1 MQQGNYHCSVKSVSR
16 SQGRSA
22 TAAAAYR
29 AGAEIADER
38 TGEIHDY
45 TRKQGVIHAEIVAPK
60 GVEVDRETL
69 WNMAE
74 AAEKRKDAKVA
85 REWELALPHE
95 LGQKEQIELAKEFA
109 GKLVE
114 KYGVAVDVCIH
125 EPHREGDQRNTH
137 AHLLATTR
145 AISAEGLTHKTREL
159 DSPKTSG
166 AELDAMRG
174 AWADC
179 CNRAYERAG
188 LNIRTDHRSL
198 KEQGI
203 DREATTH
210 LGPTATQM
218 ERRGAESDR
227 GNINREIHAKA
238 AEIENLKAALENVTS
253 ELAKLHRE
261 KDEVQQ
267 EARPFSASQVV
278 QQMQQPK
285 PEPEK
290 KLSTSEL
297 MKSFQAKKQE
307 ELAKQE
313 QAEKPLSASASIRQ
327 QQEAQ
332 KAQAEQAREAAKGKD
347 FKDLSLDE
355 QRRIISDLQKAARVR
370 NLDTEIQNSPEHRK
384 LAEQVSTADIRAY
397 QRRDEVNEIRRE
409 KEKLGMLQFGKKK
422 ELEQREERAKEEA
435 KKAAFDLQLK
445 KEEME
450 ALRQQKT
457 AELSPQIQAHNANA
471 QNALQQLRQLEP
483 IHNERLREAR
493 EQERAQN
500 KERGGHER

>member
-38 TGEIHDY
+38 TGEVHDY
-45 TRKQGVIHAEIVAPK
+45 TRKQGVIHAEIVAPE
-60 GVEVDRETL
+60 GVSVDRESL
-69 WNMAE
+69 WNQAE

-95 LGQKEQIELAKEFA
+95 LDRKEQIALAKEFA

-114 KYGVAVDVCIH
+114 RYGVAVDVCIH

-137 AHLLATTR
+137 AHLLTTTR
-145 AISAEGLTHKTREL
+145 QITPEGLTAKTREL

-188 LNIRTDHRSL
+188 LNIRTDHRTL
-198 KEQGI
+198 KAQGI

-227 GNINREIHAKA
+227 GNINREIYDKA
-238 AEIENLKAALENVTS
+238 AEIERLQSALQEVTK
-253 ELAKLHRE
+253 ELAEISKE
-261 KDEVQQ
+261 ID
-267 EARPFSASQVV
+267 
-278 QQMQQPK
+278 K

-290 KLSTSEL
+290 K
-297 MKSFQAKKQE
+297 
-307 ELAKQE
+307 
-313 QAEKPLSASASIRQ
+313 PISASAFLKQ
-327 QQEAQ
+327 
-332 KAQAEQAREAAKGKD
+332 
-347 FKDLSLDE
+347 
-355 QRRIISDLQKAARVR
+355 
-370 NLDTEIQNSPEHRK
+370 
-384 LAEQVSTADIRAY
+384 
-397 QRRDEVNEIRRE
+397 
-409 KEKLGMLQFGKKK
+409 
-422 ELEQREERAKEEA
+422 KEEA
-435 KKAAFDLQLK
+435 KQEPQKAPEITELEAFKITAQNKDLSEVRNLVNKLRAATQK
-445 KEEME
+445 KDLETE
-450 ALRQQKT
+450 ARNTPEHK
-457 AELSPQIQAHNANA
+457 ELSAKISG
-471 QNALQQLRQLEP
+471 LQQTAGNTERTAANFARMKDEVKGFFKGKEKAEYARLEEEEKKKHLAATSQLAEEKSKLSALEHALTRP
-483 IHNERLREAR
+483 GSDLEKSVKAHNERADKAADILREIAPIYQQRQAEQIRQER
-493 EQERAQN
+493 EQKQS